1 MISDYLPVLFVLILA
16 AGFAVLLLGLTH
28 VIGPRVKDKVK
39 LSPYESGVDPLA
51 PTHTRLSIRYF
62 IVGLI
67 FIIFDIEI
75 VFLYPWAV
83 VFKDFIAR
91 SSFILYEMLF
101 FLFVLLFGYVYV
113 WRKGVFEWE

>member
-1 MISDYLPVLFVLILA
+1 MISDYLPVLFVFILA
-16 AGFAVLLLGLTH
+16 AGLAVVLLGLTH
-28 VIGPRVKDKVK
+28 LIGPRVKDKIK
-39 LSPYESGVDPLA
+39 LSPYESGVDPVA
-51 PTHTRLSIRYF
+51 PIHTRISVRYF

-83 VFKDFIAR
+83 VFKDFIAQ
-91 SSFILYEMLF
+91 SPFILYEMLF
-101 FLFVLLFGYVYV
+101 FLAVLLFGYMYV